1 MKRKAV
7 IIGALASGLALV
19 CLSVVL
25 TIFATRNI
33 VDIIG
38 GASWYTFR
46 FVFRYGKNGLYSSLS
61 TLGIV
66 AIAVSGI
73 VAIFWKKK

>member
-7 IIGALASGLALV
+7 IIGLLASGLALV

-25 TIFATRNI
+25 TIFAMQNI
-33 VDIIG
+33 DIIG
-38 GASWYTFR
+38 GASWDTFY
-46 FVFRYGKNGLYSSLS
+46 FVFRYGKNGLYSLLS

-73 VAIFWKKK
+73 VAIFWKRK